1 MRRVLSRLLRWGTTA
16 IRCFA
21 PMGLATTSIPVIVA
35 RPLLGSTLVVKMPI
49 VVVLR
54 TPVALHQMF
63 YCDGLGYLLRF
74 KHTLSLFLS
83 EYQRISVRGD
93 PSLHSG

>member
-21 PMGLATTSIPVIVA
+21 PIGLATTSIAAMVA

-49 VVVLR
+49 VVVLPAPLGPSSPKVSPRR
-54 TPVALHQMF
+54 TLNEMSSTALR
-63 YCDGLGYLLRF
+63 CAR
-74 KHTLSLFLS
+74 
-83 EYQRISVRGD
+83 R
-93 PSLHSG
+93 